1 MDGEWKMINQTDPIA
16 NPQADRNIW
25 HGKLK
30 LDFVN
35 RDGTTQVNHSYSQA
49 PWKLQRPFYPE
60 GDRICHSVLL
70 HTAGGMVGGDR
81 LSAEINLAEHTHAL
95 ITTAAAAKIYRSNGL
110 VAQQSTQIKIAAGAY
125 LEWLPQETIIFD
137 SAIYNQTLH
146 IELAPQATWCGWE
159 IGRYGRTARGER
171 FLSGQVRSHTEV
183 WQQGRPLWI
192 DRQRLSGGTD
202 TIHSPHALAEQ
213 PIVASLAFIGQVIPA
228 ELVEKARILAKTVLK
243 GEMQGEF
250 GVTRL
255 EQGML
260 CRYRGASSLEARTR
274 LIAVWQMLRV
284 SLMGA
289 STCIPRIWQHNVN

>member
-1 MDGEWKMINQTDPIA
+1 MIGQESSIA
-16 NPQADRNIW
+16 KPPTDRNVW
-25 HGKLK
+25 HGKLE
-30 LDFVN
+30 LDFAN
-35 RDGTTQVNHSYSQA
+35 RDGATHVKHSYSQA

-81 LSAEINLAEHTHAL
+81 LSAEINLAENTHAL

-110 VAQQSTQIKIAAGAY
+110 IAQQSTRIQIAAGAY
-125 LEWLPQETIIFD
+125 LEWLPQDSIIFD
-137 SAIYNQTLH
+137 GAIYNQHLH
-146 IELAPQATWCGWE
+146 VELAPQATWCGWE
-159 IGRYGRTARGER
+159 VCRYGRTARGES

-192 DRQRLSGGTD
+192 DRQRLSGGAD
-202 TIHSPHALAEQ
+202 TIHSPHALAGQ
-213 PIVASLAFIGQVIPA
+213 PVVANLAFIGQVIPTEIVEQA
-228 ELVEKARILAKTVLK
+228 RTLVKTAIK

-255 EQGML
+255 EQGII
-260 CRYRGASSLEARTR
+260 CRYRGASSLEARTW

-284 SLMGA
+284 SFMGS

>member
-1 MDGEWKMINQTDPIA
+1 LISQRSSITYPQT
-16 NPQADRNIW
+16 DRNIW

-35 RDGTTQVNHSYSQA
+35 RDGATHVSHSYSQA

-60 GDRICHSVLL
+60 GDRVCHSVLL

-81 LSAEINLAEHTHAL
+81 LSAEINLAETTHAL

-110 VAQQSTQIKIAAGAY
+110 TSQQSAQIKIATGAY

-137 SAIYNQTLH
+137 GAIYDQCLH
-146 IELAPQATWCGWE
+146 VELAPQATWCGWE
-159 IGRYGRTARGER
+159 ICRYGRTARGES
-171 FLSGQVRSHTEV
+171 FLTGMVRSHTEV

-192 DRQRLSGGTD
+192 DRQCLSGGID
-202 TIHSPHALAEQ
+202 TIQSPHALSGK
-213 PIVASLAFIGQVIPA
+213 PVVASLAFIGQVIPA
-228 ELVEKARILAKTVLK
+228 EIVDEARVLAKTALK
-243 GEMQGEF
+243 GELRGEF

-260 CRYRGASSLEARTR
+260 CRYRGASSLEARTW
-274 LIAVWQMLRV
+274 LIAVWQLLRG
-284 SLMGA
+284 SLMSA

>member
-1 MDGEWKMINQTDPIA
+1 MINQRSSIA
-16 NPQADRNIW
+16 NLKADRSIW

-30 LDFVN
+30 LDFIN
-35 RDGTTQVNHSYSQA
+35 QNGTTQVNHSYSQA

-60 GDRICHSVLL
+60 GDRICHSILL

-95 ITTAAAAKIYRSNGL
+95 ITTAAAAKIYRSQGL
-110 VAQQSTQIKIAAGAY
+110 TTQQSTQIRIAAGAY
-125 LEWLPQETIIFD
+125 LEWLPQENIIFD
-137 SAIYNQTLH
+137 GAIYNQHLH

-159 IGRYGRTARGER
+159 ISRYGRTARGES
-171 FLSGQVRSHTEV
+171 FLTGQVRSHTEV

-202 TIHSPHALAEQ
+202 AIYSPHALAGQ
-213 PIVASLAFIGQVIPA
+213 PVVASLAFIGQVIPA
-228 ELVEKARILAKTVLK
+228 ELVEKARILAKTMVQ
-243 GEMQGEF
+243 GEIQGEF

-255 EQGML
+255 EQGLL
-260 CRYRGASSLEARTR
+260 CRYRGASSLEVRTW
-274 LIAVWQMLRV
+274 LISVWQLLRV
-284 SLMGA
+284 SLMDS